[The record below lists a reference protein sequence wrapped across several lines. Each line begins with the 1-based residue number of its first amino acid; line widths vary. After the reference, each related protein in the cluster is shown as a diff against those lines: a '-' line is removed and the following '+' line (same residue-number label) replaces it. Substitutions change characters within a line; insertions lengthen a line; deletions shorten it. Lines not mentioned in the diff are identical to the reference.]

1 MDSDLASTMP
11 AISRSWSIGYNFI
24 MSLAPSRD
32 GSGPVSVPACCT
44 ACCMAGLSGHVFLGH
59 ARGCAGG
66 GVDPLGSTSLA
77 GSLSL
82 LTSCEDVL
90 KLLEDILGVI
100 VEFDHWDGRRWPW
113 YGCCDWSWRCRS
125 VDWNWVPVKTS
136 LSLSPPFARTL
147 GRSSAV
153 AWVRPGS
160 TGLMVAMMMLCRL
173 STVSIAVI
181 LSLTAWRALMALSHP
196 WECRATTGAAMLN
209 PSASG
214 LVSVSLGPLPMRR
227 SAALVM
233 LALACVALDATTC
246 RQNQDIINMIR
257 ITAMETTIAIHTD
270 GA

>member
-11 AISRSWSIGYNFI
+11 AISMSRSGYNFI

-32 GSGPVSVPACCT
+32 GSGPVSVPASCT
-44 ACCMAGLSGHVFLGH
+44 AGHVSGLSGHVFLGH

-77 GSLSL
+77 GSFSL

-90 KLLEDILGVI
+90 ELLEDILGVV
-100 VEFDHWDGRRWPW
+100 VEFDHWDWRRWPW
-113 YGCCDWSWRCRS
+113 YGCCGWSWRCRS

-173 STVSIAVI
+173 STVSIAAI
-181 LSLTAWRALMALSHP
+181 LSLTA
-196 WECRATTGAAMLN
+196 
-209 PSASG
+209 
-214 LVSVSLGPLPMRR
+214 
-227 SAALVM
+227 
-233 LALACVALDATTC
+233 
-246 RQNQDIINMIR
+246 
-257 ITAMETTIAIHTD
+257 
-270 GA
+270 